1 MFRNNNKECK
11 NLSEDQIIILFQ
23 KTVEIGNTLAPL
35 RVNYLPSRRGLV
47 RVGDVL

>member
-35 RVNYLPSRRGLV
+35 RVIIYHLIEGWW
-47 RVGDVL
+47 G